1 MRNHPES
8 GAVAIVGV
16 GAILPDAPDASSFWQ
31 NLCAGRYSITD
42 VTDDRWDASM
52 YYDADP
58 MAPDMTYSKIGGWC
72 RDYEWNPLAW
82 RMPIPPKVGEVM
94 DPAQKWAVAGAR
106 EALLDYGYPERP
118 LDQQRTAVIVGNALG
133 GDFHLRSASRILFPE
148 INDELR
154 KAPSFQALSTD
165 VQGAVMEELVAGVR
179 RRIPDITEDTMPG
192 ELGNIVAGRIAALF
206 DFKGPNYIA
215 DAACASAMAAVSSAI
230 EGLRQHDYDAV
241 ITGGIDANMS
251 ASTFVKFAKIGALS
265 ASGTRPYAKGADGFV
280 MGEGAGVF
288 LLKRVE
294 DAERDGDKIYA
305 VILGVGGSSDGKGK
319 GITAPNPVG
328 QKLAVERGW
337 VSAGIAPE
345 PGYMMEGHGTST
357 KVGDVVEVEAI
368 TEVFQQFNLPV
379 GSLALGSVKSNIGH
393 LKGAAGAAGVL
404 KAALA
409 LHHKQLPPSVNFAEP
424 NPNIDF
430 STSPLAV
437 NSELRA
443 WEKTGSNGDAI
454 RRAGVSA
461 FGFGGTN
468 FHVVMEEYV
477 PGRHQAR
484 RVQAQGAEFGPDAT
498 VSPQASA
505 KAPLRGALVVG
516 GATDAEVADK
526 LREIKARADA
536 GDAPAPSAPRA
547 SDLRAPV
554 RVAIDYADAE
564 ELADLTERALRALD
578 EGKEGRWRAL
588 RNKGVY
594 LGRGVA
600 GKVAFLFPGQGS
612 QYANMLGGLRDEPI
626 VADIFREADKVMTP
640 LLDGSLTGKI
650 FVDPDDEAAVA
661 ASEAALRQTEI
672 TQPAVLTVDVALSRL
687 FGAYGIEPDL
697 VMGHSLGEYAALVVA
712 GGMPFAPAL
721 QAVAARSE
729 AMNSVTVDDHGLM
742 AAVLGSVDRVR
753 EVLDSVEDYV
763 VVANINSSKECV
775 IGGSTRGVEQATE
788 ALMAE
793 NMRVIPLSVSHA
805 FHTTIV

>member
-1 MRNHPES
+1 
-8 GAVAIVGV
+8 
-16 GAILPDAPDASSFWQ
+16 
-31 NLCAGRYSITD
+31 
-42 VTDDRWDASM
+42 
-52 YYDADP
+52 
-58 MAPDMTYSKIGGWC
+58 
-72 RDYEWNPLAW
+72 
-82 RMPIPPKVGEVM
+82 
-94 DPAQKWAVAGAR
+94 
-106 EALLDYGYPERP
+106 
-118 LDQQRTAVIVGNALG
+118 
-133 GDFHLRSASRILFPE
+133 
-148 INDELR
+148 
-154 KAPSFQALSTD
+154 
-165 VQGAVMEELVAGVR
+165 
-179 RRIPDITEDTMPG
+179 
-192 ELGNIVAGRIAALF
+192 
-206 DFKGPNYIA
+206 
-215 DAACASAMAAVSSAI
+215 
-230 EGLRQHDYDAV
+230 
-241 ITGGIDANMS
+241 
-251 ASTFVKFAKIGALS
+251 
-265 ASGTRPYAKGADGFV
+265 
-280 MGEGAGVF
+280 
-288 LLKRVE
+288 
-294 DAERDGDKIYA
+294 
-305 VILGVGGSSDGKGK
+305 
-319 GITAPNPVG
+319 
-328 QKLAVERGW
+328 
-337 VSAGIAPE
+337 
-345 PGYMMEGHGTST
+345 
-357 KVGDVVEVEAI
+357 
-368 TEVFQQFNLPV
+368 
-379 GSLALGSVKSNIGH
+379 
-393 LKGAAGAAGVL
+393 
-404 KAALA
+404 
-409 LHHKQLPPSVNFAEP
+409 
-424 NPNIDF
+424 
-430 STSPLAV
+430 
-437 NSELRA
+437 
-443 WEKTGSNGDAI
+443 
-454 RRAGVSA
+454 
-461 FGFGGTN
+461 
-468 FHVVMEEYV
+468 MEEYV

-805 FHTTIV
+805 FHTTIVESASEPLMHVLRDLDLHAPHTPVVANIDASFYPTGPGAAEGMVEILGKQIGSPVQFVDGLNKLYDAGARIFVEMGPKRALYGLAGDVVGGRDGVTVLYTNHQRTPDVVAVNRALCGMYALGLGTGLPDEVVAPVREVVAAAPAPLVSPPPVAPAPSGIAAPVAGEDRYVTLGRMFADFMDKSFEAYTGGPAKAKEEIRIGVTGAALGLPGEKVFDENNLEKILGGGQFIESMPPELRQGMLDRRITRLVKDASGAARFETIEDPADVIKLAGRGGSLDLVAEYGFPEDRLASLDRVTQLAIAAGIDALRDAGIPLVMRYKATTTGSKLPVGWSLPEDMRDDTAIVFGSAFPGYDYLIRIFEEYHEDRNKRASLAELQQLRTGISDAEAQAEIDGRIAELEAQIGENPYQFDRRFLFQVLSMGHAQFAEYIGARGPNTQVNGACATGMQCVTVARDWIETGR